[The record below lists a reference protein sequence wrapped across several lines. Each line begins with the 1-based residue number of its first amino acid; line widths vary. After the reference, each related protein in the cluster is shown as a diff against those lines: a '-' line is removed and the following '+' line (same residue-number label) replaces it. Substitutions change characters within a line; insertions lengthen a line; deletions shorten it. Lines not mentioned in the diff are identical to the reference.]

1 MNHDQ
6 HKIQAPKGPLPM
18 STRDFAEW
26 GVQQVA
32 YIKPI
37 KGEGGTAFAVYAAN
51 GQQLGLME
59 TRDVALAALI
69 QNDLELFSVH

>member
-1 MNHDQ
+1 MNHDH
-6 HKIQAPKGPLPM
+6 HKIQAPQGLLPM

-32 YIKPI
+32 YIKPVE
-37 KGEGGTAFAVYAAN
+37 GEDGTAFAVFAAN

-59 TRDVALAALI
+59 TRDVAQAALI
-69 QNDLELFSVH
+69 QNDLEPVSVH

>member
-6 HKIQAPKGPLPM
+6 HKIQVPKGSPPM

-32 YIKPI
+32 YIKPVE
-37 KGEGGTAFAVYAAN
+37 GEGGTAFAVHAAN
-51 GQQLGLME
+51 GRQLGLME
-59 TRDVALAALI
+59 TRDMAQAALI
-69 QNDLELFSVH
+69 QNDLEPVSVH

>member
-6 HKIQAPKGPLPM
+6 HKMQAPKSPPPM

-32 YIKPI
+32 YIKPVE
-37 KGEGGTAFAVYAAN
+37 GEGGTAFAVYAAN